1 MYQEKGFKTIFDDV
15 KAKPILSANIKEDE
29 VIKPTKSFSVNNDK
43 FDYSLIVDEYK
54 MPSFQYISD
63 NSINDFYDYPDV
75 TMSQNP
81 EYKYKYP
88 KLSTAETI
96 KQQWQ
101 TEEGTPNELNRFLR
115 HNEKGDSLDDIQE
128 QDDVYQQ
135 GLKQIENLIKD
146 RKSEAY
152 EQIVEAEKMLRQPN
166 VVMTKEQKSKEE
178 ANIKDAKK
186 DLDEY
191 AKNLNDK
198 MTKRYK
204 KTNPVLIKPAINPEL
219 KSKFK
224 SAFLAKGRR
233 PPVSKYE
240 PEPPSDDA
248 INEKLPIKP
257 EGFKLKAKAIRAVTP
272 LPTPPAPPIKK
283 EELDDRRKARYE
295 TLNKQYNDQSKK
307 IVAEEKLV
315 LQGYDEVLNKLKN
328 ITSKRLT
335 GNERKE
341 VNKMLKEIDGSN
353 IGAIALKRSA
363 IDKLLTKKEL
373 IENKKNVINAKKKA
387 EAVEKKAPR
396 KVSANP
402 NIKQFSNLS
411 HGFGM
416 FREVLEGAK

>member
-88 KLSTAETI
+88 KLGIAETI

-152 EQIVEAEKMLRQPN
+152 EQIVEAEEMLKGPN
-166 VVMTKEQKSKEE
+166 VVMSKEE
-178 ANIKDAKK
+178 
-186 DLDEY
+186 
-191 AKNLNDK
+191 KN
-198 MTKRYK
+198 
-204 KTNPVLIKPAINPEL
+204 
-219 KSKFK
+219 
-224 SAFLAKGRR
+224 
-233 PPVSKYE
+233 
-240 PEPPSDDA
+240 
-248 INEKLPIKP
+248 PI
-257 EGFKLKAKAIRAVTP
+257 
-272 LPTPPAPPIKK
+272 
-283 EELDDRRKARYE
+283 
-295 TLNKQYNDQSKK
+295 
-307 IVAEEKLV
+307 IVIPREISISGIGLV
-315 LQGYDEVLNKLKN
+315 LKLRWLN
-328 ITSKRLT
+328 RLRPKFGT
-335 GNERKE
+335 TT
-341 VNKMLKEIDGSN
+341 LAQSTL
-353 IGAIALKRSA
+353 AL
-363 IDKLLTKKEL
+363 
-373 IENKKNVINAKKKA
+373 
-387 EAVEKKAPR
+387 
-396 KVSANP
+396 
-402 NIKQFSNLS
+402 
-411 HGFGM
+411 
-416 FREVLEGAK
+416 